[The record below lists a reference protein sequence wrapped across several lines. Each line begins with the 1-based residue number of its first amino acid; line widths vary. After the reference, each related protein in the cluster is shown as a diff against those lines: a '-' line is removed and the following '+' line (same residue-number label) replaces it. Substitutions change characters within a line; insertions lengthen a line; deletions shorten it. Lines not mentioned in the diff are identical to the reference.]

1 VRLKDTVTGEITERA
16 CDGIFV
22 AIGHIPN
29 SKLVSEQLNLDDKG
43 YILTQADSSKTS
55 IEGVFAAGDIQDTV
69 YKQAV
74 TAAGS
79 GCMAALDAEHYLE
92 NLNL

>member
-1 VRLKDTVTGEITERA
+1 
-16 CDGIFV
+16 
-22 AIGHIPN
+22 
-29 SKLVSEQLNLDDKG
+29 
-43 YILTQADSSKTS
+43 LTQSDSTKTS
-55 IEGVFAAGDIQDTV
+55 IDGVFAAGDIQDTV

-92 NLNL
+92 NLSA